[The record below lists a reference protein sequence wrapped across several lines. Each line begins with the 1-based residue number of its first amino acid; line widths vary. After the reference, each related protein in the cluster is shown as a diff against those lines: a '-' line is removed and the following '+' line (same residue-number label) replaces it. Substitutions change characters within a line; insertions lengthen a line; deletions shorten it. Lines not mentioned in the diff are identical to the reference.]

1 MSMHNPPH
9 PGSLLREDVLPELG
23 MSVTDAAGRLGVSR
37 PTLSRVVNEKAA
49 ISAGMALKLED
60 WFDQLGYGG
69 GRAEMWVRMQ
79 ADYDLW
85 QARQHRAA

>member
-1 MSMHNPPH
+1 
-9 PGSLLREDVLPELG
+9 
-23 MSVTDAAGRLGVSR
+23 MSVTDAADRLGVSR

-60 WFDQLGYGG
+60 WFDQLGYSG

-85 QARQHRAA
+85 QARRHRAA

>member
-1 MSMHNPPH
+1 MSMFNPPH

-23 MSVTDAAGRLGVSR
+23 MSVTDAAALLAVSR

-60 WFDQLGYGG
+60 LFEQLGYGG